1 MNEQNQDCIIRAH
14 TERSLEPKSGVKSD
28 NISTWVFNM
37 QIWEPIC
44 ITDKMRDMKMVIVPE
59 ENVRTGKTQRFLLL
73 NLVLLFLAC
82 PKDM

>member
-1 MNEQNQDCIIRAH
+1 MNEQNKDCIIRAH

-59 ENVRTGKTQRFLLL
+59 ENVRTGKTQRFLRL